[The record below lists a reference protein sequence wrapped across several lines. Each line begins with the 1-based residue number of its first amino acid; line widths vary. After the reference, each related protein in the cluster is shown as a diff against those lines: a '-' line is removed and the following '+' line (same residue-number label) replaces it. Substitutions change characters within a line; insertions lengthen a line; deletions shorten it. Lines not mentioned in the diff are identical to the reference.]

1 MGLRFFRRIRV
12 VPGVTVNLSK
22 SGASMSFGV
31 RGAHYTVGSHGRRVT
46 VGVPGTGLYYTQIE
60 GRRRDQGR
68 SGASASR
75 ASVVPAIA
83 PNDRLR
89 LGAFRRLITPPDEQ
103 HLVDG
108 LSALVE
114 GDDSKALELLR
125 GATHTADGAMLA
137 GVLALKQGLLKE
149 AEVDLKTAVDHADR
163 LGKGLE
169 RYGISSTLSV
179 QISDELT
186 AHLPH
191 TREGAMLALVEV
203 YQAGAQDDEALR
215 CLSEVRRT
223 LPEDPVVLGSLC
235 ELLLEEHSAD
245 GARQVVSLTDG
256 IQNLSPVHTVL
267 LLYRARALRS
277 QKLPDAAVE
286 SATVGLS
293 RRADRSVSLLREL
306 RYERA
311 LALADAG
318 QSRRAR
324 AELERLYSEDSTF
337 ADVASRL
344 GIRPPVG
351 EAPG

>member
-1 MGLRFFRRIRV
+1 M
-12 VPGVTVNLSK
+12 PGVTVNLSK

-31 RGAHYTVGSHGRRVT
+31 RGAHYTVGSRGRRVT

-60 GRRRDQGR
+60 RRGREHRTRP
-68 SGASASR
+68 GASTSQASI
-75 ASVVPAIA
+75 VPAVE
-83 PNDRLR
+83 PNGRLR
-89 LGAFRRLITPPDEQ
+89 LGTFRRLITPPNEQ

-108 LSALVE
+108 LRALVE
-114 GDDSKALELLR
+114 GDDAKALDLLR

-137 GVLALKQGLLKE
+137 GVLALKQGSLQE
-149 AEVDLKTAVDHADR
+149 AEADLKTAIEHADH

-179 QISDELT
+179 QISDEFT

-203 YQAGAQDDEALR
+203 YQAGARNEDALR
-215 CLSEVRRT
+215 CLAEIRQVW
-223 LPEDPVVLGSLC
+223 PEDPVVLGSLC
-235 ELLLEEHSAD
+235 ELLLEGRSSPD
-245 GARQVVSLTDG
+245 GLRQVVSLTDG
-256 IQNLSPVHTVL
+256 VQNLTPVHTVL
-267 LLYRARALRS
+267 LLYRARALRL
-277 QKLPDAAVE
+277 QKLPDSAVE

-293 RRADRSVSLLREL
+293 RRTNRSVELLRDL

-324 AELERLYSEDSTF
+324 AELERIYSEDSSF
-337 ADVASRL
+337 ADVAIRL
-344 GIRPPVG
+344 GMAPPVG
-351 EAPG
+351 EPAS